1 MEELANI
8 KFGSKYS
15 FDIFT
20 FFNDLNAKIAIG
32 NSVQPNIIFSQLF
45 LIKYFIAG
53 LIDFLLI
60 LYSPFS
66 HV

>member
-15 FDIFT
+15 FEIFT

-32 NSVQPNIIFSQLF
+32 NSVQPSIIFLQLF
-45 LIKYFIAG
+45 LIK
-53 LIDFLLI
+53 
-60 LYSPFS
+60 
-66 HV
+66 